1 MKTLCTSQNSISQII
16 FQPLGKKIVE
26 ARFNGGTITSDAGA
40 LLLRE
45 VAGANSLFEDF
56 ARCFIDARD
65 PRYIEHTVQELVSQ
79 RVYGI
84 CLGYEDLN
92 DHDRLRLDPLLAT
105 VCGKEDPEGE
115 RRRVERDRGR
125 ALAGKSTLQRL
136 ETSEEQV
143 GESERYKKIV
153 YDAGTI
159 ENYFVEVF
167 LKTYGEEPE
176 EIILDV
182 DATDDPV
189 HGEQEGRFFHGY
201 YDCYCYLPLYIFCGD
216 YLLGAKLRPSNID
229 ASEGVKKELERIV
242 GKIREKWSKVR
253 IIVRGDSGFCREEVM
268 GWCEGNGVDYVFG
281 IARNARLV
289 KRIAK
294 ALKKVKRNYALTK
307 EGQREY
313 REFWYRT
320 LKSWSRRRRVV
331 AKAEY
336 LDKGENPR
344 FVVTSIGK
352 ELMEGKKLYEE
363 LFCGRG
369 EMENRVKEQ
378 QLHLFSD
385 RTSSA
390 TMRANQLR
398 LWFSSVAYVVMNEV
412 RKRALEGTEFA
423 RAQCETIRLKLL
435 KIGAQVRVSV
445 RRVYISLASGYP
457 YQEVFWKVIENI
469 RRAYPQRC

>member
-1 MKTLCTSQNSISQII
+1 
-16 FQPLGKKIVE
+16 
-26 ARFNGGTITSDAGA
+26 
-40 LLLRE
+40 
-45 VAGANSLFEDF
+45 
-56 ARCFIDARD
+56 
-65 PRYIEHTVQELVSQ
+65 
-79 RVYGI
+79 
-84 CLGYEDLN
+84 
-92 DHDRLRLDPLLAT
+92 
-105 VCGKEDPEGE
+105 
-115 RRRVERDRGR
+115 
-125 ALAGKSTLQRL
+125 LQRL
-136 ETSEEQV
+136 ETSGEQV

-153 YDAGTI
+153 HDTGTI

-216 YLLGAKLRPSNID
+216 YLLCAKLRSSNID
-229 ASEGVKKELERIV
+229 ASEGVKGELERIV

-268 GWCEGNGVDYVFG
+268 GWCEGQDRVEYVFG
-281 IARNARLV
+281 IARNTRLV

-294 ALKKVKRNYALTK
+294 ALKKVKRNYALRG
-307 EGQREY
+307 EAQREY

-320 LKSWSRRRRVV
+320 LNSWSRRRRVV

-352 ELMEGKKLYEE
+352 ERMEGKKLYEE

-378 QLHLFSD
+378 QLHLFAD
-385 RTSSA
+385 RTSTA

-412 RKRALEGTEFA
+412 RKRALRGTEFS

-457 YQEVFWKVIENI
+457 YQGVFWKVIENI